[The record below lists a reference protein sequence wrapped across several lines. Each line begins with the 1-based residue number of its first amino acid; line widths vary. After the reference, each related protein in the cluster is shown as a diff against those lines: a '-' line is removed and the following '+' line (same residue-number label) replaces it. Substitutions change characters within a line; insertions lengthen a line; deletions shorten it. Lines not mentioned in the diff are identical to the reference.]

1 MYFNLISFGKS
12 LRKKRYELDFT
23 LEQISELSGVNSETI
38 RRIENGKVI
47 PKFETLEFLSPI
59 YKEDLTSMFLE
70 YRLDDYSY
78 FYEIKNSLEKKFD
91 GNELGTLYI
100 ELKEL
105 NNYIKYVNSSFY
117 RNLIEQLIL
126 LTYAIILYKNNDD
139 NTKALNKLT
148 EAIKIT
154 TPSFSLENYNSF
166 IYSSTEIRMLMNIA
180 FVLNRLG
187 YKDKYQ
193 EIMEFCINSVEPN
206 DELYPKLCHNLAG
219 VYRRNKEFEKALKF
233 SNTGIDACQ
242 KIGIFNRLSTLYY
255 GKGIAEYK
263 LNKDEY
269 MKSLKMSII
278 LCEAFGQKELK
289 DKIISNCR
297 EVFNIEL

>member
-193 EIMEFCINSVEPN
+193 EIMEFCINSVEPIVVKKYN
-206 DELYPKLCHNLAG
+206 PN
-219 VYRRNKEFEKALKF
+219 
-233 SNTGIDACQ
+233 
-242 KIGIFNRLSTLYY
+242 ST
-255 GKGIAEYK
+255 I
-263 LNKDEY
+263 N
-269 MKSLKMSII
+269 
-278 LCEAFGQKELK
+278 
-289 DKIISNCR
+289 
-297 EVFNIEL
+297 